1 MIEPK
6 ILFVASGNITVHG
19 KAYLRFEQKNSV
31 LLLARIHSHRHGKS
45 HSTRPTSKR
54 TPTWI
59 NYSQDEVL
67 AQIAKFAKE
76 GQSGSQIGLRLRD
89 DYGIPDVKTFLGKSV
104 KQVLLE
110 NKSKDTV
117 PEDLTHLVERA
128 ARLKSHLDSHHAD
141 RKNVRSLELLEAK
154 IHRLSNYYKGRE
166 ELPLNWKYSVAVAQ
180 LA

>member
-1 MIEPK
+1 VK
-6 ILFVASGNITVHG
+6 S
-19 KAYLRFEQKNSV
+19 SV
-31 LLLARIHSHRHGKS
+31 FHLARIHSHRRGKS

-59 NYSQDEVL
+59 NYSQDEVV
-67 AQIAKFAKE
+67 AQIGKLAKE
-76 GQSGSQIGLRLRD
+76 ELSPSQIGLRLRD

-104 KQVLLE
+104 KLVLQDR
-110 NKSKDTV
+110 SKNSI
-117 PEDLTHLVERA
+117 PEDLSHLVGRA

-154 IHRLSNYYKGRE
+154 IHRLSNYYKARE

-180 LA
+180 LT